1 MGTGLAEQEV
11 LDAVRNRWRSAEDL
25 VRLVRDLDPDRDPG
39 EAEGIALAA
48 VRALLYSGELVGASG
63 EEGRPVPWDVSRQM
77 SVYKAQ
83 SAWGGRFM
91 ASTWFAAST
100 APVLLSPGSAGAEPT
115 GMEGDA
121 PWVQITRHE
130 RLRALEPAGP
140 VPSWE
145 LDVLRVVLWVKR
157 IFAGLVL
164 GALAALLLGLA
175 VSEIVHG
182 LAPSLQTEGTVTAA
196 QESTGRGRTCV
207 VSVDYVVEGR
217 VEHGRLEDGRVGD
230 GPDCHGAPR
239 PGATVHLNVK
249 ADDPQDVWL
258 AGTDDGR
265 HLGPVLPLFLLALL
279 LPLGT
284 LVAFRWL
291 VGPSRVR
298 KLLAA
303 GGTWHLVEAGV
314 VHRVIGRD
322 GTTVTLEAPGV
333 SGDPVRFTMFY
344 RFRSPLGR
352 IPQGESVRFAV
363 LSEGSSWAL
372 VRRTD
377 RRLIDVA
384 WFR

>member
-1 MGTGLAEQEV
+1 MGAGLAEQEV

-25 VRLVRDLDPDRDPG
+25 VHMVRDLDPDRDPG
-39 EAEGIALAA
+39 EAEGTALAA
-48 VRALLYSGELVGASG
+48 VRALLYSGELVGASE

-83 SAWGGRFM
+83 SAWGGRSM
-91 ASTWFAAST
+91 ASTWFTAST

-115 GMEGDA
+115 AMEGDG

-140 VPSWE
+140 APSWE
-145 LDVLRVVLWVKR
+145 LGVLRVVLWAKR

-182 LAPSLQTEGTVTAA
+182 LVPTLQTEGTVTAA

-207 VSVDYVVEGR
+207 VSVDYVVGGH
-217 VEHGRLEDGRVGD
+217 VEHGQLEHGRVGD
-230 GPDCHGAPR
+230 GSDCHGAPK
-239 PGATVHLNVK
+239 PGATLQLNVK

-284 LVAFRWL
+284 LVSFRWL

-298 KLLAA
+298 QLLAA
-303 GGTWHLVEAGV
+303 GGTWRLVEAGV
-314 VHRVIGRD
+314 VHRLIGRD

-344 RFRSPLGR
+344 RFRSPLGH
-352 IPQGESVRFAV
+352 IPQGESVRFQV
-363 LSEGSSWAL
+363 LSEGSPWAL

-384 WFR
+384 WFS

>member
-11 LDAVRNRWRSAEDL
+11 LDAVRNRWRNAEEL
-25 VRLVRDLDPDRDPG
+25 VHVVRDLDPDRDPR
-39 EAEGIALAA
+39 EAEGVALAA
-48 VRALLYSGELVGASG
+48 VRALLYSGEIVGASG
-63 EEGRPVPWDVSRQM
+63 EDGRPVPWDVSRQM

-83 SAWGGRFM
+83 SAWGGRSM

-100 APVLLSPGSAGAEPT
+100 APVLSSPGSAGAETT
-115 GMEGDA
+115 GMEEDG
-121 PWVQITRHE
+121 PWAQITRHE
-130 RLRALEPAGP
+130 RLRALDPAGP
-140 VPSWE
+140 APSWE
-145 LDVLRVVLWVKR
+145 LDVLRVVLWAKR

-175 VSEIVHG
+175 VSETVHG
-182 LAPSLQTEGTVTAA
+182 LAPTLQTEGTVTAA
-196 QESTGRGRTCV
+196 QESAGRGRTCV
-207 VSVDYVVEGR
+207 VSVDYVVGGH
-217 VEHGRLEDGRVGD
+217 VEQGRLGD
-230 GPDCHGAPR
+230 GSDCDGAPK
-239 PGATVHLNVK
+239 PGSTVRLNVK

-284 LVAFRWL
+284 LLSFRWL

-298 KLLAA
+298 GLLAA

-314 VHRVIGRD
+314 VHRLTSRD
-322 GTTVTLEAPGV
+322 GTTVTLEAPGI

-352 IPQGESVRFAV
+352 IPRGESVRFQV
-363 LSEGSSWAL
+363 LSEGASWAL

-377 RRLIDVA
+377 RHLLEVA
-384 WFR
+384 WFS